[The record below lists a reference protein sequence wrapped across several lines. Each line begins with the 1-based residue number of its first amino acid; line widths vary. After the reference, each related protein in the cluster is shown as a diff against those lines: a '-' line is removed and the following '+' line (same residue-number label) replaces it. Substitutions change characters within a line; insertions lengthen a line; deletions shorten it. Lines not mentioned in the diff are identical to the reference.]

1 MNFRHATISDVDAL
15 LTLEQGVVEAERPFN
30 SVIKAQ
36 EARYYDIPE
45 LIANEHSCLLV
56 AEVAGEIVATG
67 YVQIRQS
74 KPSLVHDVH
83 GYLGFMYVVPAY
95 RGQGLNKQMMDRL
108 IIWAEERG
116 VNDFYLDVYSANQSA
131 ITAYEKAGFQPSLLE
146 MKLHRGNKR

>member
-1 MNFRHATISDVDAL
+1 MQFRHATISDIDAL

-30 SVIKAQ
+30 SVIKAHG
-36 EARYYDIPE
+36 ARYYDIPD
-45 LIANEHSCLLV
+45 LIASDNSCLLIADV
-56 AEVAGEIVATG
+56 EGSIVATG

-74 KPSLVHDVH
+74 KSALVHDVH
-83 GYLGFMYVVPAY
+83 GYLGFMYVAPEY

-108 IIWAEERG
+108 ITWAEGHG